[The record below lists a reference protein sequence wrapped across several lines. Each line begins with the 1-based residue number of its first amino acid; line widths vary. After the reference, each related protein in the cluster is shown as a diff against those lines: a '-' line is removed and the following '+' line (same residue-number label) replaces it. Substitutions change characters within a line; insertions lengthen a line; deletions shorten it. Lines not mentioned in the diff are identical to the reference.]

1 MRVSHRFLRNVHLAA
16 TPLVGAFVYAR
27 PLQESEAFAAVVQWG
42 AFPLVAGA
50 GLVLWA
56 RGLLARRAA
65 GRPAEVTASR
75 TPPPSSPAP

>member
-1 MRVSHRFLRNVHLAA
+1 MRVSHRFLRYVHMAA
-16 TPLVGAFVYAR
+16 TPLVGAFVYAG
-27 PLQESEAFAAVVQWG
+27 PLRESEAFVAVVQWG

-65 GRPAEVTASR
+65 GRSAKVAASR
-75 TPPPSSPAP
+75 TPPPSSPAG